1 MQDELHIPW
10 ARPKLFGNEEKLVL
24 DALRSQWISGGPYV
38 ERLEQLVAEKMGVAE
53 AVAVSNGTA
62 ALELALR
69 GLEIGRGDEVIVPGF
84 TFVAAANMVL
94 SVGATPVY
102 AEVDRATWLLEAT
115 EIDRLATPRTR
126 AVLPVHLY
134 GNVASMDA
142 IVCRARKHGML
153 VLEDAAEAAFSRF
166 GGRCAGTIGDVGS
179 FSFHATKTITTG
191 EGGVVVTNQP
201 KLAQRMRVIRDHGM
215 KKGERYWHDIVGY
228 NYRLTNLQAAIGCA
242 QLEHLDEIIA
252 DRRRVLSLYQEQLQS
267 VSGVHLQHFEKDAD
281 PVLWAMTARLDTPE
295 DLIARRARRDQI
307 MSWMSQDGIET
318 RPGFF
323 ALSLMPP
330 YAAPSFPN
338 CLEAS
343 AGIISFP
350 TFVGISAGQ
359 IDRICRSFLR
369 HYQATR

>member
-1 MQDELHIPW
+1 
-10 ARPKLFGNEEKLVL
+10 
-24 DALRSQWISGGPYV
+24 
-38 ERLEQLVAEKMGVAE
+38 
-53 AVAVSNGTA
+53 
-62 ALELALR
+62 
-69 GLEIGRGDEVIVPGF
+69 
-84 TFVAAANMVL
+84 
-94 SVGATPVY
+94 VGATPVY
-102 AEVDRATWLLEAT
+102 AEVDRATWLLEPA
-115 EIDRLATPRTR
+115 EIDRLVTPHTR

-142 IVCRARKHGML
+142 IASRARQHGIL

-191 EGGVVVTNQP
+191 EGGVVVTNNGA
-201 KLAQRMRVIRDHGM
+201 LAQRMRVIRDHGM
-215 KKGERYWHDIVGY
+215 KKGERYWHDVVGY

-252 DRRRVLSLYQEQLQS
+252 DRRRVHSLYQEQLQLIP
-267 VSGVHLQHFEKDAD
+267 GVRLQHFEKDVD
-281 PVLWAMTARLDTPE
+281 PVLWVMTARLEAPE
-295 DLIARRARRDQI
+295 DLVAMRARRNQI
-307 MSWMSQDGIET
+307 MSLMSADGIET

-330 YAAPSFPN
+330 YGAPAFPN

-350 TFVGISAGQ
+350 TFVGISADQ
-359 IDRICRSFLR
+359 ISRICRSFLR
-369 HYQATR
+369 HYQATS